1 MSKANNM
8 NKGTIVLLN
17 QITTISKM
25 RLYDPKNNNSVLKD
39 IVLSSETMDKID
51 EQLKLII

>member
-1 MSKANNM
+1 M